1 MSKVLSNS
9 EISSMSYENVR
20 CGSLERLGLSL
31 YILSL
36 SLFTLGV
43 FGRLC
48 SVIVISSWQ
57 FFYTIL
63 LRCVL
68 ALT

>member
-1 MSKVLSNS
+1 MQNVGFVLSTCKLLLDVK
-9 EISSMSYENVR
+9 MFVR
-20 CGSLERLGLSL
+20 CGNPERLGLFL

-43 FGRLC
+43 FGGLC

-57 FFYTIL
+57 FFYTI
-63 LRCVL
+63 CYVES
-68 ALT
+68 